1 MSKRIGSCNCDKCG
15 RKVLRFKHLKKVNE
29 GYLCK
34 ECIRENR
41 KDHREFLKRDI
52 LGIRKRSD
60 LLKEWAAKR
69 ETRKEEQERL
79 RKIYGDAKP
88 QIKKPKEDRLKINTL
103 GLYLTKNEK
112 LVLYKKL
119 VHSGL
124 SSEEA
129 NKRINNL
136 SEQMKT
142 LIEKLRNEV
151 DTQEELNIKFKEGF
165 AKLIEGVK

>member
-1 MSKRIGSCNCDKCG
+1 MTKFTCDGCG
-15 RKVLRFKHLKKVNE
+15 IKVAKLKYLKKRK
-29 GYLCK
+29 GGFLCGK
-34 ECIRENR
+34 CVTKNTL
-41 KDHREFLKRDI
+41 KHREFLKRDI

-60 LLKEWAAKR
+60 LLKEWAEKR
-69 ETRKEEQERL
+69 ELRERMNN
-79 RKIYGDAKP
+79 RQCPSCAKP

-129 NKRINNL
+129 NNRINNL
-136 SEQMKT
+136 SEQMKII
-142 LIEKLRNEV
+142 IEKLRNEV
-151 DTQEELNIKFKEGF
+151 DTQEELNKRFKEGF
-165 AKLIEGVK
+165 AKLIEGVN